1 MGSSEKEGPMALHQ
15 AHQEPPEFIST
26 AAAVSLPLSQYWPR
40 RFTLVGLCF
49 LSTFIC
55 YIDRVNM
62 SVAII
67 PMAKEFGWDQ
77 TMKGIVLSS
86 FFYGYLATQVLGGWL
101 ADRYGGKVVLG
112 FGVLWWSVFTFLT
125 PPAAFF
131 SFGLLFIARVGMGIG
146 EGVAFPAIHNLFA
159 RWVPLRERARSVTLN
174 ASGIPLGTVAALFFT
189 PWIVTAWS
197 WPAVFYCFGMLGFL
211 WYALWHFLASDAPG
225 VHPTISQAEVQT
237 IQANS
242 PPLPKNERIPWGLLL
257 SKAPVWAIIINHFC
271 SNWGFYVLLTWLPSY
286 FKEVLKVNLSQV
298 GIYTILPWLVMFLM
312 SNVAGWIADS
322 LLKTGFSLT
331 FVRKLM
337 QSIGF
342 LGAATFLS
350 LMGGVTSTGLA
361 ITYMSCAL
369 GLGAF
374 ALAGFAANHLD
385 IGPRYAGILLG
396 FSNTAGTIPGI
407 VGVTLTGMI
416 LDATGSWNLVFL
428 ISAGIYVF
436 GTIVWLLFATGE
448 RVFD

>member
-1 MGSSEKEGPMALHQ
+1 MALHPARPQ
-15 AHQEPPEFIST
+15 PTDYSPTSSIVA
-26 AAAVSLPLSQYWPR
+26 LPLRQYCPR
-40 RFTLVGLCF
+40 RFILVGLCF

-67 PMAKEFGWDQ
+67 PMAEEFKWAQ
-77 TMKGIVLSS
+77 TTKGIVLSS

-112 FGVLWWSVFTFLT
+112 FGVLWWSIFTLLT
-125 PPAAFF
+125 PPAAAV
-131 SFGLLFIARVGMGIG
+131 SLAVLFIARVGMGLG

-159 RWVPLRERARSVTLN
+159 RWVPVHERARSVALN
-174 ASGIPLGTVAALFFT
+174 TSGIPLGTVGALLLT
-189 PWIVTAWS
+189 PAIVLTWG
-197 WPAVFYCFGMLGFL
+197 WQTVFYCFGMLGFL
-211 WYALWHFLASDAPG
+211 WFMLWYLLASDSPEA
-225 VHPTISQAEVQT
+225 HPTIHPAEVQF
-237 IQANS
+237 IRGDA
-242 PPLPKNERIPWGLLL
+242 PPPPKNEKTPWRLLL

-271 SNWGFYVLLTWLPSY
+271 SNWGFYVILTWLPTY
-286 FKEVLKVNLSQV
+286 FKQALRADLSKV

-312 SNVAGWIADS
+312 GNVAGWIADN
-322 LLKTGFSLT
+322 LLKAGFSLT

-342 LGAATFLS
+342 LGAATFIS
-350 LMGGVTSTGLA
+350 LVGGVTTIAQA
-361 ITYMSCAL
+361 IVYMCCTL

-374 ALAGFAANHLD
+374 ALSGFAVNHLD

-407 VGVTLTGMI
+407 VGVTLTGFI
-416 LDATGSWNLVFL
+416 LDTTGSWNLVFL

-436 GTIVWLLFATGE
+436 GALVWLLFATGE